1 MNTRVC
7 IIMPTQEKPPLTDI
21 TGWGIPFLMGGLSPH
36 DRSRSYLI
44 SRALIENP
52 DAEVFVWI
60 DDDTECTKEQVLDLV
75 SSLDA
80 DGADLVSGVYVCRH
94 AAEHGRLALNF
105 NIKGDPSMGARIDLS
120 FYEDGDRYPIV
131 ACGFGFVATHRRMFE
146 PADAPAAVYEA
157 KDGSLWKGAAYFF
170 PLMQGLNHL
179 GEDRSFCL
187 RNQGA
192 RMMVDTRLCV
202 GHAGHTLRGLIEKM
216 EAEQSDG

>member
-1 MNTRVC
+1 MNNRTF
-7 IIMPTQEKPPLTDI
+7 IIMPVQEKKPLTDI
-21 TGWGIPFLMGGLSPH
+21 TGWGIPYLMDGLSPH

-44 SRALIENP
+44 SRALIEAP

-80 DGADLVSGVYVCRH
+80 DGSDLVSGVYVCRH
-94 AAEHGRLALNF
+94 AAEHGSLALNF
-105 NIKGDPSMGARIDLS
+105 NLAGDPTKGRRIDVA

-146 PADAPAAVYEA
+146 PADAPEADYES
-157 KDGSLWKGAAYFF
+157 KDGRSWAGAAHFF
-170 PLMQGLNHL
+170 PLMQGRAHL

-187 RNQGA
+187 RHQGA

-202 GHAGHTLRGLIEKM
+202 GHAGHTLLSVIQKARETTAR
-216 EAEQSDG
+216 E